1 MAKGATQIAGL
12 KPEVYQQ
19 LMKQYFPCK
28 QEIELKP
35 GTYTLR
41 LAVIDRTTSLLG
53 TTNAQITLP

>member
-1 MAKGATQIAGL
+1 
-12 KPEVYQQ
+12 VYQQ

-41 LAVIDRTTSLLG
+41 LAVIDRATSLLG